1 MPLAG
6 QKIPRVPASVIGET
20 SRLSNRKR
28 HWTLV
33 QHFFRPRIPCWR
45 RYQGGNLSLSWFQC
59 VYNVQETKSL
69 PLSVSLEAVIEDGRK
84 NIVSYC
90 STYTMFIVT
99 LICMYYYMYV
109 FTYVRISYTFT
120 WNVEDCE
127 QPYASYPIS
136 KWKIG
141 FRGAL
146 RVHSELLAGNLPL
159 SWFSHSRNGVVTFWS
174 SVFILVIVV
183 EVHWKCGKNDGE
195 NALLACILSSRP
207 AQMKDRRRWNLSV
220 VTYRFLDCVR

>member
-1 MPLAG
+1 MRL
-6 QKIPRVPASVIGET
+6 QC
-20 SRLSNRKR
+20 SRNEIV
-28 HWTLV
+28 TA
-33 QHFFRPRIPCWR
+33 FRFLR
-45 RYQGGNLSLSWFQC
+45 GGNRRWAKKHCFVLQHLHY
-59 VYNVQETKSL
+59 VYCY
-69 PLSVSLEAVIEDGRK
+69 
-84 NIVSYC
+84 SYLH
-90 STYTMFIVT
+90 V
-99 LICMYYYMYV
+99 LLYV

-183 EVHWKCGKNDGE
+183 EVHWKCGKNDGG